1 MWSYMRGK
9 VRVGL
14 QPKSPRLGGTIMA
27 RILTPIILNDIVYAY
42 ISNMISHW
50 TYAIVDPSK
59 HSDVEPE
66 STTEP
71 KNDF

>member
-1 MWSYMRGK
+1 MGRCESGQ
-9 VRVGL
+9 

-27 RILTPIILNDIVYAY
+27 RILTLIILNDIVYAY
-42 ISNMISHW
+42 ISNTISHW

-59 HSDVEPE
+59 RNDIEPE